1 MSDFQINQNV
11 FIILPP
17 ELYGIPLKSGGMIT
31 RGVIITK
38 KHTEEYVIKIKLKEE
53 STLITLNKENIHKS
67 LKDGL
72 DDIATKYE
80 HYLKVSENAVD

>member
-17 ELYGIPLKSGGMIT
+17 ELYGIPLENGGMIT
-31 RGVIITK
+31 RGTVITK

-53 STLITLNKENIHKS
+53 STLITLNKEDIHIS

-72 DDIATKYE
+72 DSIAHNYQLS
-80 HYLKVSENAVD
+80 LKVTENAVD